1 MLRAL
6 HFLNREVKYEDMWD
20 NSGRKSRTYRCYF
33 SKQLWWG
40 QKVLKSTAC
49 QHGVNFSVLNTN
61 GTYILKSF
69 GTKRVEVGGVVELKR
84 VRRMVVVL
92 DESVN
97 IIFLQEMEWDAHF
110 LMTPQ
115 ILTGLMTKGNWL
127 FKIFLIYFLSWCL
140 YLGFDSLV
148 PNGK

>member
-20 NSGRKSRTYRCYF
+20 NSGRKSSNYRCYF

-40 QKVLKSTAC
+40 QKVLKSTVC
-49 QHGVNFSVLNTN
+49 QHGVNFSLLNTN
-61 GTYILKSF
+61 GTYFLKSF
-69 GTKRVEVGGVVELKR
+69 VTARVEVGGVVR

-92 DESVN
+92 DEFVN
-97 IIFLQEMEWDAHF
+97 MIFLQEMEWDAHF
-110 LMTPQ
+110 PMTPQ
-115 ILTGLMTKGNWL
+115 ILTGLMTKGNVL
-127 FKIFLIYFLSWCL
+127 FKIFLTCFLSWCL
-140 YLGFDSLV
+140 YLGFDSLA